1 MRAPVRFSSVALA
14 AVAVFAFTALYVSDR
29 ELARSPAMAPLRYG
43 LWAVGAGTLIALT
56 LALVHERRLTRRVA
70 ERSAELERLS
80 AELLRANRAKS
91 EFLANVSHELRTPLN
106 AIVGFVD
113 LLRDGVYGELQPR
126 QVWPVQRIEASAMH
140 LRHLVDQVL
149 DLAKMTAGRMEVHTE
164 SIDLRPFVLD
174 AATEVEPLASE
185 RGLTVSMAIPALL
198 PRLRTDPS
206 HLRQVLMNLLSNA
219 VKYTAEGG
227 IVVRGR
233 VVTGDEAVPPGLPPD
248 GYWLALSV
256 IDTGI
261 GIGPDDRERI
271 FDEFEQVNAGPRGDS
286 VRRGTGLGLSISR
299 RLARLIGGEIT
310 VESELGRGST
320 FTVWLPVDPVDAKN
334 ALLRASGQIAAIGE
348 LTATASANAS
358 SRRGL

>member
-1 MRAPVRFSSVALA
+1 MLSEHSARRLDARTNDVNEILAMRAPVRFSSVALA

-29 ELARSPAMAPLRYG
+29 ELARSPAMTTLRYG
-43 LWAVGAGTLIALT
+43 LWAMGAATLIALT

-126 QVWPVQRIEASAMH
+126 QVGPVQRIEASALH

-164 SIDLRPFVLD
+164 RLDLRPFVLEV
-174 AATEVEPLASE
+174 ATEVEPLANE
-185 RGLTVSMAIPALL
+185 RNLALSMAIPASL

-206 HLRQVLMNLLSNA
+206 HLRQVLVNLLGNA
-219 VKYTAEGG
+219 VKYTTEGG

-233 VVTGDEAVPPGLPPD
+233 IMSGEDAVAPSLPPD
-248 GYWLALSV
+248 G
-256 IDTGI
+256 I
-261 GIGPDDRERI
+261 
-271 FDEFEQVNAGPRGDS
+271 
-286 VRRGTGLGLSISR
+286 
-299 RLARLIGGEIT
+299 
-310 VESELGRGST
+310 
-320 FTVWLPVDPVDAKN
+320 
-334 ALLRASGQIAAIGE
+334 
-348 LTATASANAS
+348 
-358 SRRGL
+358 